1 MLNGSKLKRSFSRVQ
16 RELECFR
23 LSKNPIELTFLK
35 EAHWALSDT
44 TIWQITEPALIQKID
59 ERWYFGS
66 TMFWRWRPL
75 RRDGRIDPFTLT
87 AAYVALFSLFLS
99 LSSSLFLLLF
109 PCLDNLLPR
118 TPYTYSLDLRLF
130 PCSFLTVIGSLLSRP
145 FYSFA
150 SSLFGRLFFNLRR
163 NAFHGTLEESEVD
176 FRKMK
181 RTGGFWEMFDPDKPS
196 LIVSCTFL
204 RFVFD
209 GTIVSR
215 RWSHIGLR

>member
-1 MLNGSKLKRSFSRVQ
+1 
-16 RELECFR
+16 
-23 LSKNPIELTFLK
+23 
-35 EAHWALSDT
+35 
-44 TIWQITEPALIQKID
+44 
-59 ERWYFGS
+59 
-66 TMFWRWRPL
+66 MFWRWRPL

-109 PCLDNLLPR
+109 PCLDNLLPH

-130 PCSFLTVIGSLLSRP
+130 PCSFSCVPYGHRLP
-145 FYSFA
+145 SF
-150 SSLFGRLFFNLRR
+150 SSFLFFRFDRFSVGLFFNLRR
-163 NAFHGTLEESEVD
+163 NAFHGTLEESEED

-181 RTGGFWEMFDPDKPS
+181 RTGGFWKMFDPDKRS

>member
-1 MLNGSKLKRSFSRVQ
+1 
-16 RELECFR
+16 
-23 LSKNPIELTFLK
+23 
-35 EAHWALSDT
+35 
-44 TIWQITEPALIQKID
+44 
-59 ERWYFGS
+59 
-66 TMFWRWRPL
+66 MFWRWRPL

-109 PCLDNLLPR
+109 PCLDNLLPH
-118 TPYTYSLDLRLF
+118 TLHLF
-130 PCSFLTVIGSLLSRP
+130 SRP
-145 FYSFA
+145 TLISVFVFLRSLR
-150 SSLFGRLFFNLRR
+150 SSPPFLLLLFLFFRFDRFSVGLFFNLRR
-163 NAFHGTLEESEVD
+163 NAFHGTLEESEED

-181 RTGGFWEMFDPDKPS
+181 RTGGFWEMFDPDKRS